1 MARGRSSD
9 PARWL
14 APHTV
19 ALLVALAAGLSGAAL
34 IGIAWA
40 AGRGKVL
47 HALVHPHWL
56 WLGVAVAGE
65 GVAYLGYTAAYRE
78 VAAAEDGAELEAP
91 RAAALVATGFGAFV
105 HGGGFAL
112 DRVALRRSGLSEREA
127 RRRVVGLAMLEYTIL
142 APATMAA
149 AAVVFFKQQGLS
161 ASLTVPWIA
170 GVPLGAALALI
181 ALRHRKHVAA
191 WPWVGKRLD
200 RGLHS
205 LGLVLGLLGSPRR
218 HALAPIGALA
228 YWGGDVFALWATLHA
243 FSAHPPPLAQLI
255 VGYATGY
262 ALSRRALPL
271 GGAGV
276 VEALLTYSLVWLEIA
291 LVPALLAVFAYRLIN
306 VWLPMIPALAGIP
319 TLRRLQGRPRRR
331 KAGPSPA

>member
-1 MARGRSSD
+1 MRLRRLQWSPEAGGAETRNAPSEASTRPSRIHTARSADYRFRVAGGMARGRSSD

-19 ALLVALAAGLSGAAL
+19 ALLVGLAAGLSGAAL

-47 HALVHPHWL
+47 HALFHPHWL

-78 VAAAEDGAELEAP
+78 VAAAEDGAELKAP

-112 DRVALRRSGLSEREA
+112 DRVALRRSGLSEQEA

-142 APATMAA
+142 APATMVA

-181 ALRHRKHVAA
+181 ALRHRKHVAG

-228 YWGGDVFALWATLHA
+228 YWGGDVFTLWATLHA
-243 FSAHPPPLAQLI
+243 FSAQPPPIAQLI

-271 GGAGV
+271 GG
-276 VEALLTYSLVWLEIA
+276 
-291 LVPALLAVFAYRLIN
+291 
-306 VWLPMIPALAGIP
+306 
-319 TLRRLQGRPRRR
+319 
-331 KAGPSPA
+331 